1 MQRRLSH
8 RVSHHAPL
16 QRLDGPSPQSAAA
29 ISFISRQLRRN
40 ACAAAADEEVGVTKL
55 PEPSRRVQLN
65 VVANRLELPRI
76 EGELDVAI
84 AREHHGTDGG
94 SRPRTPCC
102 HVPANPFAKALV
114 FLNLQFA
121 APRRRV
127 GRGFSPSTRER
138 TSRRSATTSVMKK
151 NCRPKWLNASF
162 TY

>member
-1 MQRRLSH
+1 M
-8 RVSHHAPL
+8 
-16 QRLDGPSPQSAAA
+16 
-29 ISFISRQLRRN
+29 
-40 ACAAAADEEVGVTKL
+40 TKL

-102 HVPANPFAKALV
+102 HAPANPFAKALA